1 MSPRR
6 HAAPRRGARPRRGS
20 QARKPTEPL
29 RGRIA
34 RILPS
39 RARLIA
45 GLLVIGLVAGFWA
58 VLDGPWLR
66 ITSVEWQ
73 GRQLT
78 AERDLRR
85 EVEAAHGQNALLV
98 DSQSLSTRI
107 EAVPG
112 VASARVDVRLPGR
125 LLVTLDEEAPAV
137 VWQTRAVQLV
147 ADAEGTIIGQ
157 VARDSALPDALA
169 TLPFVDDRRAESRSL
184 TVGDRIS
191 PSVLAIALELAR
203 LDPAALGS
211 TTSGLAVHLDAE
223 YGFVLDSADPAWSA
237 AFGMYGM
244 DPKVEQDAAA
254 RIERQVAGV
263 RTLFNDEPEAG
274 IAWLDVRNPGRVYWR
289 PR

>member
-1 MSPRR
+1 M
-6 HAAPRRGARPRRGS
+6 
-20 QARKPTEPL
+20 EPL
-29 RGRIA
+29 RRRVA
-34 RILPS
+34 RVLPS
-39 RARLIA
+39 RARTLA
-45 GLLVIGLVAGFWA
+45 GLLVIGLVAGFLV

-66 ITSVEWQ
+66 ITDVEWQ

-85 EVEAAHGQNALLV
+85 EVEATQGQSALLV
-98 DSQSLSTRI
+98 DSHALGTRI

-125 LLVTLDEEAPAV
+125 LLITLAEEAPAV

-147 ADAEGTIIGQ
+147 ADADGTIIGQ
-157 VARDSALPDALA
+157 VARDTALPDELA
-169 TLPFVDDRRAESRSL
+169 ALPFVDDRRAESHAL
-184 TVGDRIS
+184 TVGDRIA

-211 TTSGLAVHLDAE
+211 TTSHLAVHLDAE
-223 YGFVLDSADPAWSA
+223 HGFVLDSADPAWSA
-237 AFGMYGM
+237 AFGLYGM
-244 DPKVEQDAAA
+244 DPEVTQDVAA

-263 RTLFNDEPEAG
+263 RTLFSEEPEVG
-274 IAWLDVRNPGRVYWR
+274 IGWLDVRNPGRVYWR